1 MPALKY
7 RTTLPK
13 PDDPAILES
22 IYQDIVAGIPMRYA
36 AVRVGIA
43 ADTAYHWRMEGN
55 HALEQLETDTE
66 TDISTVPSAVF
77 AQTVKEAEAECV
89 ASNVQAWMNP
99 DIGKD
104 WVKHATLLERRYGS
118 DFGKNQQVTIESHVT
133 VLTAQLPQLAEAE
146 LLKLLSDKLA
156 SGRKLLT

>member
-1 MPALKY
+1 MPTLKY

-13 PDDPAILES
+13 PDDPILLTS
-22 IYQDIVAGIPMRYA
+22 IYEDIVAGIPMRYA
-36 AVRVGIA
+36 AIRAGIA
-43 ADTAYHWRMEGN
+43 EDTAYHWRMEGN
-55 HALEQLETDTE
+55 HALEQLEAADE
-66 TDISTVPSAVF
+66 DMSKVPSAVF

-89 ASNVQAWMNP
+89 ASNVHSWMDP
-99 DIGKD
+99 ATGKD

-156 SGRKLLT
+156 SGRKLLN

>member
-7 RTTLPK
+7 RAKLPK
-13 PDDPAILES
+13 PDDPTLLVS
-22 IYQDIVAGIPMRYA
+22 IYEDIVAGIPMRYA
-36 AVRVGIA
+36 AIRAGIA
-43 ADTAYHWRMEGN
+43 EDTAYHWRMEGN
-55 HALEQLETDTE
+55 HALEQLEADAE
-66 TDISTVPSAVF
+66 TDISTVPRAVF

-89 ASNVQAWMNP
+89 ASNVHKWMNK
-99 DIGKD
+99 DVGKD

>member
-7 RTTLPK
+7 RAKLPK
-13 PDDPAILES
+13 PDDPALLVS
-22 IYQDIVAGIPMRYA
+22 IYEDIVAGIPMRYA
-36 AVRVGIA
+36 AIRAGIA
-43 ADTAYHWRMEGN
+43 EDTAYHWRMEGN
-55 HALEQLETDTE
+55 HALEQLEAADE
-66 TDISTVPSAVF
+66 DISTVPQAVF

-89 ASNVQAWMNP
+89 ASNVHSWMDP
-99 DIGKD
+99 ATGKD
-104 WVKHATLLERRYGS
+104 WVKHATILERRYGS